1 MGVLLWAYGSS
12 IALFYGLACAAQLEA
27 FRAGV
32 AAPRDEAK
40 VSESEPDAVVVPYG
54 TAAMHPGGS
63 TMTSVAVVANT
74 KKLAKARRGPVEGRA
89 PGAGLRPARRG
100 STIEKGSAATKAT
113 AKALDRGADV
123 VLVCGGDGTVRAA
136 SQALVGTDAAL
147 AVFPT
152 GTANLFA
159 SAMNF
164 PDDPAE
170 LVELI
175 RGGERRTIDTG
186 TCNGLTFNIMAG
198 TGFDAAMIDSAD
210 DDKERLGMVAYL
222 RAGVKQARERE
233 AFEMR
238 VEIDDKQVFEGS
250 ASCVLV
256 GNIGTLKGG
265 VEAFPDASPTDGV
278 LDVAVVTATGLK
290 AWTGLMVSAVRGR
303 QHLSGHAHCGPV
315 DRSRFA
321 PTSKHRFELDG
332 GVKGTAKKFEFEVV
346 PRSLILCGGTPAP

>member
-1 MGVLLWAYGSS
+1 
-12 IALFYGLACAAQLEA
+12 
-27 FRAGV
+27 
-32 AAPRDEAK
+32 
-40 VSESEPDAVVVPYG
+40 
-54 TAAMHPGGS
+54 
-63 TMTSVAVVANT
+63 MTSVAVVANT
-74 KKLAKARRGPVEGRA
+74 MKLPKGDAGKLKQALRE
-89 PGAGLRPARRG
+89 AGLDPTTWIA
-100 STIEKGSAATKAT
+100 IEKGSAATKAA

-164 PDDPAE
+164 PDDPVE
-170 LVELI
+170 LVDLV

-198 TGFDAAMIDSAD
+198 TGFDAAMIDAAD

-233 AFEMR
+233 AFETR
-238 VEIDDKQVFEGS
+238 VKIDDERVFEGS

-265 VEAFPDASPTDGV
+265 VEAFPDASPSDGV
-278 LDVAVVTATGLK
+278 LDVAVMTSTGLK
-290 AWTGLMVSAVRGR
+290 EWAGLMVSAVRGR
-303 QHLSGHAHCGPV
+303 QNLSGHAQLWTG
-315 DRSRFA
+315 RSISVR
-321 PTSKHRFELDG
+321 TESKHRFELDG
-332 GVKGTAKKFEFEVV
+332 GVKGTSKKFKFEVV

>member
-1 MGVLLWAYGSS
+1 
-12 IALFYGLACAAQLEA
+12 
-27 FRAGV
+27 
-32 AAPRDEAK
+32 
-40 VSESEPDAVVVPYG
+40 
-54 TAAMHPGGS
+54 
-63 TMTSVAVVANT
+63 MTRVAVVANT
-74 KKLAKARRGPVEGRA
+74 KKLAKADAGRLKDALRRS
-89 PGAGLRPARRG
+89 GLDRTKWI
-100 STIEKGSAATKAT
+100 TIEKGSAATKAT

-136 SQALVGTDAAL
+136 SQALVGADAAL
-147 AVFPT
+147 AVLPT

-210 DDKERLGMVAYL
+210 DDKERLGMVSYL

-238 VEIDDKQVFEGS
+238 VEVDDKNVFEGS

-278 LDVAVVTATGLK
+278 LDVAVVTATGLR

-303 QHLSGHAHCGPV
+303 QHLTRHAKMWSG
-315 DRSRFA
+315 RSVSVL
-321 PTSKHRFELDG
+321 TDSKHRFELDG
-332 GVKGTAKKFEFEVV
+332 GVKGTAKKFDFQVV
-346 PRSLILCGGTPAP
+346 PGSLVVCAPHPPR

>member
-1 MGVLLWAYGSS
+1 
-12 IALFYGLACAAQLEA
+12 
-27 FRAGV
+27 
-32 AAPRDEAK
+32 
-40 VSESEPDAVVVPYG
+40 
-54 TAAMHPGGS
+54 
-63 TMTSVAVVANT
+63 MTRVAVVANT
-74 KKLAKARRGPVEGRA
+74 KKLAKADAGRLKDA
-89 PGAGLRPARRG
+89 LRESGLDRTKWI
-100 STIEKGSAATKAT
+100 TIEKGSAATKAT

-136 SQALVGTDAAL
+136 SQALVGADAAL
-147 AVFPT
+147 AVLPT

-210 DDKERLGMVAYL
+210 DDKERLGMVSYL

-238 VEIDDKQVFEGS
+238 VEVDDKNVFEGS

-278 LDVAVVTATGLK
+278 LDVAVVTATGLR
-290 AWTGLMVSAVRGR
+290 AWTELMVSAVRGR
-303 QHLSGHAHCGPV
+303 QHLTRHATMWSG
-315 DRSRFA
+315 RSVSVR
-321 PTSKHRFELDG
+321 TDSKHRFQLDG
-332 GVKGTAKKFEFEVV
+332 GVKGTAKKFDFQVV
-346 PRSLILCGGTPAP
+346 PGSLIVCAPHRPQ

>member
-1 MGVLLWAYGSS
+1 
-12 IALFYGLACAAQLEA
+12 
-27 FRAGV
+27 
-32 AAPRDEAK
+32 
-40 VSESEPDAVVVPYG
+40 
-54 TAAMHPGGS
+54 
-63 TMTSVAVVANT
+63 MTRVAVVANT
-74 KKLAKARRGPVEGRA
+74 KKLAKDDAARLKDA
-89 PGAGLRPARRG
+89 LRG
-100 STIEKGSAATKAT
+100 SGLDRTTWITIEKGSAATKAT

-136 SQALVGTDAAL
+136 SQALVGADAAL
-147 AVFPT
+147 AVLPT

-164 PDDPAE
+164 PDDPTE

-210 DDKERLGMVAYL
+210 DDKERLGMVSYL

-238 VEIDDKQVFEGS
+238 VEVDDKNVFEGS

-278 LDVAVVTATGLK
+278 LDVAVVTATGLR

-303 QHLSGHAHCGPV
+303 QHLTRHAKMWSG
-315 DRSRFA
+315 RSVSVR
-321 PTSKHRFELDG
+321 TDSKHRFELDG
-332 GVKGTAKKFEFEVV
+332 GVKGTAKKLDFQVV
-346 PRSLILCGGTPAP
+346 PGSLVVCAPHRPR

>member
-1 MGVLLWAYGSS
+1 
-12 IALFYGLACAAQLEA
+12 
-27 FRAGV
+27 
-32 AAPRDEAK
+32 
-40 VSESEPDAVVVPYG
+40 
-54 TAAMHPGGS
+54 
-63 TMTSVAVVANT
+63 MTSVAVVANT
-74 KKLAKARRGPVEGRA
+74 VKLPKADAGRLKTA
-89 PGAGLRPARRG
+89 LRESGLDPTTWIA
-100 STIEKGSAATKAT
+100 IEKGSAATKAT

-159 SAMNF
+159 SAMKF
-164 PDDPAE
+164 SDDPDE

-175 RGGERRTIDTG
+175 RRGERRTIDTG

-233 AFEMR
+233 AFDMR
-238 VEIDDKQVFEGS
+238 VDVDDERVYEGP

-265 VEAFPDASPTDGV
+265 VEAFPNADPTDGI
-278 LDVAVVTATGLK
+278 LDVAVLTATGLK
-290 AWTGLMVSAVRGR
+290 AWAGLMVSAVRGR
-303 QHLSGHAHCGPV
+303 QNLSGHAQLWTG
-315 DRSRFA
+315 RSIKVRTDA
-321 PTSKHRFELDG
+321 KHRYELDG
-332 GVKGTAKKFEFEVV
+332 GVKGKAKKFKFDVV
-346 PRSLILCGGTPAP
+346 PSSLILCAQH

>member
-1 MGVLLWAYGSS
+1 
-12 IALFYGLACAAQLEA
+12 
-27 FRAGV
+27 
-32 AAPRDEAK
+32 
-40 VSESEPDAVVVPYG
+40 
-54 TAAMHPGGS
+54 
-63 TMTSVAVVANT
+63 MTRVAVVANT
-74 KKLAKARRGPVEGRA
+74 KKLAKADAGRLKDA
-89 PGAGLRPARRG
+89 LRESGLDRAKWI
-100 STIEKGSAATKAT
+100 TIEKGSAATKAT

-136 SQALVGTDAAL
+136 SQALVGADAAL
-147 AVFPT
+147 AVLPT

-164 PDDPAE
+164 PDDPTE

-210 DDKERLGMVAYL
+210 DDKERLGMVSYL

-238 VEIDDKQVFEGS
+238 VAVDDKNVFEGS

-278 LDVAVVTATGLK
+278 LDVAVVTATGLR
-290 AWTGLMVSAVRGR
+290 AWTGLIVSAVRGR
-303 QHLSGHAHCGPV
+303 QHLTPHAKMWSG
-315 DRSRFA
+315 RSVSVR
-321 PTSKHRFELDG
+321 TDSKHRFELDG
-332 GVKGTAKKFEFEVV
+332 GVKGTAKKLDFQVV
-346 PRSLILCGGTPAP
+346 PGSLVVCAPHRPR

>member
-1 MGVLLWAYGSS
+1 
-12 IALFYGLACAAQLEA
+12 
-27 FRAGV
+27 
-32 AAPRDEAK
+32 
-40 VSESEPDAVVVPYG
+40 
-54 TAAMHPGGS
+54 
-63 TMTSVAVVANT
+63 MTRVAVVANT
-74 KKLAKARRGPVEGRA
+74 KKLAKADAGRLKNA
-89 PGAGLRPARRG
+89 LRE
-100 STIEKGSAATKAT
+100 SDLDHTTWITIEKGSAATKAT

-147 AVFPT
+147 AVLPT

-164 PDDPAE
+164 PDDPGE
-170 LVELI
+170 VVELI

-210 DDKERLGMVAYL
+210 DDKERMGMVAYV
-222 RAGVKQARERE
+222 RAGVKQARERG
-233 AFEMR
+233 AYEMR
-238 VEIDDKQVFEGS
+238 VEIDDEQVFEGS

-265 VEAFPDASPTDGV
+265 VEAFPDASPTDGI

-290 AWTGLMVSAVRGR
+290 AWAGLMVSAVRGR
-303 QHLSGHAHCGPV
+303 QNLSGHAHLWAG
-315 DRSRFA
+315 RSISVS
-321 PTSKHRFELDG
+321 TDSKHRFELDG
-332 GVKGTAKKFEFEVV
+332 GVKGRAKKFEFEVV
-346 PRSLILCGGTPAP
+346 PRSLVVCATH

>member
-1 MGVLLWAYGSS
+1 
-12 IALFYGLACAAQLEA
+12 
-27 FRAGV
+27 
-32 AAPRDEAK
+32 
-40 VSESEPDAVVVPYG
+40 
-54 TAAMHPGGS
+54 
-63 TMTSVAVVANT
+63 MTRVAVVANT
-74 KKLAKARRGPVEGRA
+74 KKLDKADAGRLKDA
-89 PGAGLRPARRG
+89 LREAGLDRKAWI
-100 STIEKGSAATKAT
+100 TIEKGSAATKAT

-164 PDDPAE
+164 PDDPSDV
-170 LVELI
+170 VELI

-198 TGFDAAMIDSAD
+198 AGFDAAMIDSAD
-210 DDKERLGMVAYL
+210 DDKERLGMVAYV

-233 AFEMR
+233 AFEVR
-238 VEIDDKQVFEGS
+238 VEIDDEQMFEGP

-265 VEAFPDASPTDGV
+265 VEAFPDASPTDGM
-278 LDVAVVTATGLK
+278 LDVGVLTATGLK
-290 AWTGLMVSAVRGR
+290 AWAGLMVSAVRGR
-303 QHLSGHAHCGPV
+303 QNLSGHAQLWAG
-315 DRSRFA
+315 RSIVVR
-321 PTSKHRFELDG
+321 TDSKHRFELDG
-332 GVKGTAKKFEFEVV
+332 GVKGRAKKLKFEVV
-346 PRSLILCGGTPAP
+346 PRSLVLCAAPAP

>member
-1 MGVLLWAYGSS
+1 
-12 IALFYGLACAAQLEA
+12 
-27 FRAGV
+27 
-32 AAPRDEAK
+32 
-40 VSESEPDAVVVPYG
+40 
-54 TAAMHPGGS
+54 
-63 TMTSVAVVANT
+63 MTRVAVVANT
-74 KKLAKARRGPVEGRA
+74 KKLAKADAGRLKDALRRS
-89 PGAGLRPARRG
+89 GLDRTKWI
-100 STIEKGSAATKAT
+100 TIEKGSAATKAT

-136 SQALVGTDAAL
+136 SQALVGADAAL
-147 AVFPT
+147 AVLPT

-175 RGGERRTIDTG
+175 RGGDRRTIDTG

-210 DDKERLGMVAYL
+210 DDKERLGMVSYL

-238 VEIDDKQVFEGS
+238 VEVDDKNVFEGS

-278 LDVAVVTATGLK
+278 LDVAVVTATGLR

-303 QHLSGHAHCGPV
+303 QHLTRHAKMWSG
-315 DRSRFA
+315 RSVSVR
-321 PTSKHRFELDG
+321 TDSKHRFELDG
-332 GVKGTAKKFEFEVV
+332 GVKGTAKKFDFQVV
-346 PRSLILCGGTPAP
+346 PGSLVVCAPHRPR

>member
-1 MGVLLWAYGSS
+1 
-12 IALFYGLACAAQLEA
+12 
-27 FRAGV
+27 
-32 AAPRDEAK
+32 
-40 VSESEPDAVVVPYG
+40 
-54 TAAMHPGGS
+54 
-63 TMTSVAVVANT
+63 MTRVAVVANT
-74 KKLAKARRGPVEGRA
+74 KKLDKADAGRLKDA
-89 PGAGLRPARRG
+89 LRESGLDGKAWI
-100 STIEKGSAATKAT
+100 TIEKGSAATKAT

-170 LVELI
+170 VVELI

-186 TCNGLTFNIMAG
+186 TCNGMTFNIMAG
-198 TGFDAAMIDSAD
+198 TGFDAAMLDSAD

-233 AFEMR
+233 AFETR
-238 VEIDDKQVFEGS
+238 VKVDDEKVFEGP
-250 ASCVLV
+250 ASCILV

-265 VEAFPDASPTDGV
+265 VEAFPDASPSDGI
-278 LDVAVVTATGLK
+278 LDVAVLTATGLK
-290 AWTGLMVSAVRGR
+290 AWAGLMVSAVRGR
-303 QHLSGHAHCGPV
+303 QNLSGHAELWTG
-315 DRSRFA
+315 RSISVRTDA
-321 PTSKHRFELDG
+321 KHRFELDG
-332 GVKGTAKKFEFEVV
+332 GVKGTAKKFEFDVV
-346 PRSLILCGGTPAP
+346 PRSLILCAAPAA

>member
-1 MGVLLWAYGSS
+1 
-12 IALFYGLACAAQLEA
+12 
-27 FRAGV
+27 
-32 AAPRDEAK
+32 
-40 VSESEPDAVVVPYG
+40 
-54 TAAMHPGGS
+54 
-63 TMTSVAVVANT
+63 MTRVAVVANT
-74 KKLAKARRGPVEGRA
+74 KKLAKADAGRLKDA
-89 PGAGLRPARRG
+89 LRKSGLDRTKWI
-100 STIEKGSAATKAT
+100 TIEKGSAATKAT

-136 SQALVGTDAAL
+136 SQALVGADAAL
-147 AVFPT
+147 AVLPT

-175 RGGERRTIDTG
+175 RGGDRRTIDTG

-210 DDKERLGMVAYL
+210 DDKERLGMVSYL

-238 VEIDDKQVFEGS
+238 VEVDDKNVFEGS

-278 LDVAVVTATGLK
+278 LDVAVVTATGLR

-303 QHLSGHAHCGPV
+303 QHLTRHAKMWSG
-315 DRSRFA
+315 RSVSVL
-321 PTSKHRFELDG
+321 TDSKHRFELDG
-332 GVKGTAKKFEFEVV
+332 GVKGTAKKFDFQVV
-346 PRSLILCGGTPAP
+346 PGSLVVCAPHPPR